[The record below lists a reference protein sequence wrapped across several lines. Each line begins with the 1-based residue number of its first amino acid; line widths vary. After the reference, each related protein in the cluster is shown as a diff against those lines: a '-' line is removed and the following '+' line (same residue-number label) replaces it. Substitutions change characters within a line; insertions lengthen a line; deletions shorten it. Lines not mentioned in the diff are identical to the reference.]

1 MRPVMEP
8 LSREFIDSCRREEGR
23 IIRGDNMTRIETFVD
38 AAFAFAF
45 TMLVISIDEIPKS
58 PPELFELSKDI
69 PAFVFSALSIG
80 AVWLAHAKWSRTFG
94 LQDSITVY
102 LSLALV
108 ILTLVFVYPIKLMMQ
123 ASVLYISI
131 TIFDTQVLDT
141 GLFDDND
148 WADGTVAGLFVYV
161 AVGLM
166 SLGAIIVAFYQNAL
180 RYAKELHITAFE
192 RDYCHKLTLTW
203 SLVIATAMLSLVV
216 ALVSEEVI
224 VSGAG
229 VLYFSLFVTIP
240 VGQSLYRRSRFALSP
255 VSLENSG
262 H

>member
-1 MRPVMEP
+1 MRPVMKP

-58 PPELFELSKDI
+58 PPELFELSRDI
-69 PAFVFSALSIG
+69 PAFVFSALIIG

-108 ILTLVFVYPIKLMMQ
+108 ILMLVFVYPIKLMMQ
-123 ASVLYISI
+123 ATVLYISLKYGI
-131 TIFDTQVLDT
+131 QVFDN
-141 GLFDDND
+141 GLFDDVG

-161 AVGLM
+161 AVGLI
-166 SLGAIIVAFYQNAL
+166 SLGSIIIAFYQNAL
-180 RYAKELHITAFE
+180 RYGKELHITAYE
-192 RDYCHKLTLTW
+192 RDYCHKITLAW
-203 SLVIATAMLSLVV
+203 SLVIVTAMVSLVV
-216 ALVSEEVI
+216 ALVSDEV
-224 VSGAG
+224 VVAGAG
-229 VLYFSLFVTIP
+229 YLYFSLFVTIP
-240 VGQSLYRRSRFALSP
+240 VGQSLYRRSRFAGSP
-255 VSLENSG
+255 ASLQNSG

>member
-1 MRPVMEP
+1 MRPVMKP

-58 PPELFELSKDI
+58 PPELFELSRDI
-69 PAFVFSALSIG
+69 PAFVFSALIIG

-108 ILTLVFVYPIKLMMQ
+108 ILMLVFVYPIKLMMQ
-123 ASVLYISI
+123 ATVLYISLKYGI
-131 TIFDTQVLDT
+131 QVFDN
-141 GLFDDND
+141 GLFDDVG

-166 SLGAIIVAFYQNAL
+166 SLGSIIIAFYQNAL
-180 RYAKELHITAFE
+180 RY
-192 RDYCHKLTLTW
+192 
-203 SLVIATAMLSLVV
+203 
-216 ALVSEEVI
+216 
-224 VSGAG
+224 
-229 VLYFSLFVTIP
+229 
-240 VGQSLYRRSRFALSP
+240 
-255 VSLENSG
+255 
-262 H
+262 

>member
-141 GLFDDND
+141 GLFDDIG

-180 RYAKELHITAFE
+180 RYSKELHITAFE
-192 RDYCHKLTLTW
+192 RDYCHKITLTW

-229 VLYFSLFVTIP
+229 VLYFSLFMTIP
-240 VGQSLYRRSRFALSP
+240 LGQSLYRRSRFAVSP

>member
-1 MRPVMEP
+1 MRPVMKP

-58 PPELFELSKDI
+58 PPELFELSRDI
-69 PAFVFSALSIG
+69 PAFVFSALIIG

-108 ILTLVFVYPIKLMMQ
+108 ILMLVFVYPIKLMMQ
-123 ASVLYISI
+123 ATVLYISLKYGI
-131 TIFDTQVLDT
+131 QVFDN
-141 GLFDDND
+141 GLFDDVG

-161 AVGLM
+161 AVGLI
-166 SLGAIIVAFYQNAL
+166 SLGSIIIAFYQNAL
-180 RYAKELHITAFE
+180 RYGKELHITLA
-192 RDYCHKLTLTW
+192 W
-203 SLVIATAMLSLVV
+203 SLVIVTAMVSLVV
-216 ALVSEEVI
+216 ALVSDEV
-224 VSGAG
+224 VVAGAG
-229 VLYFSLFVTIP
+229 YLYFSLFVTIP
-240 VGQSLYRRSRFALSP
+240 VGQSLYRRSRFAGSP
-255 VSLENSG
+255 ASLQNSG

>member
-45 TMLVISIDEIPKS
+45 TMLVISDEIPKS
-58 PPELFELSKDI
+58 PPELFEFSKDI
-69 PAFVFSALSIG
+69 PAFAFSALSIG

-108 ILTLVFVYPIKLMMQ
+108 ILMLVFVYPIKLMMQ
-123 ASVLYISI
+123 ASVLYISR

-141 GLFDDND
+141 GLFDEIG

-180 RYAKELHITAFE
+180 RYAKELHITEFE
-192 RDYCHKLTLTW
+192 RDYCHKITLAW

-216 ALVSEEVI
+216 ALVSDEEI

-229 VLYFSLFVTIP
+229 LLYFSLSVTIP
-240 VGQSLYRRSRFALSP
+240 VGQSLYRRSRFAVSP
-255 VSLENSG
+255 LGFEISG
-262 H
+262 E